1 MINLLQQT
9 VHSIGGRGF
18 IKMNTYTKLI
28 SSKMNVVADFDAS
41 KFTPDKQMTLNI
53 INLIQERDIKII
65 LSANVDLNFK
75 ISKILCN

>member
-1 MINLLQQT
+1 
-9 VHSIGGRGF
+9 
-18 IKMNTYTKLI
+18 
-28 SSKMNVVADFDAS
+28 MNVVADFDAS